1 MKTTRLSLAAAF
13 SFLALP
19 APGAEPRGRDLGIPF
34 DFGVPGH
41 WNAIT
46 DVAGVKVGHLTLVEG
61 DNVRTGVTAILP
73 RGRGDSARQLCY
85 AGHFCLNGAG
95 DMTGLTWVEE
105 SGFLDSPVVLTNTN
119 SVGVARDALISYA
132 YRHWPPSGDDWTI
145 WSQPV
150 VAETWDGGLNDIYGM
165 HVRPEHVVKAID
177 TAASGPVPE
186 GNVGGGTG
194 MVCYEFKGGIGT
206 ASRRLSCES
215 GGYTVGVLVQANHGL
230 RHQLRIAG
238 LPVGLELASPPS
250 GRARDGGSIIIVVAT
265 DAPLLPHQLNRLARR
280 ASLGLARTGSVA
292 GNDSG
297 DLFIAFSTANP
308 QLVSAPGPVVVSTL
322 PNEKMG
328 PLFEATVGATEE
340 AIVNALVA
348 ARTMTGYEGR
358 TVEALPHER
367 LREILREHRRLVE

>member
-1 MKTTRLSLAAAF
+1 MKTTQLSLAAAL
-13 SFLALP
+13 SILALP
-19 APGAEPRGRDLGIPF
+19 ALGAEPRGRDLGIPF
-34 DFGVPGH
+34 DFGTPGH

-46 DVAGVKVGHLTLVEG
+46 DVAGVQVGHVTLVEG

-119 SVGVARDALISYA
+119 SVGVVRDALISYA
-132 YRHWPPSGDDWTI
+132 YRHWPPTGDDWTI

-177 TAASGPVPE
+177 TAASGPVAE

-206 ASRRLSCES
+206 ASRRLSDES

-238 LPVGLELASPPS
+238 LPVGLKLASPS
-250 GRARDGGSIIIVVAT
+250 GRTRDGGSIIIVVAT

-308 QLVSAPGPVVVSTL
+308 QLVSAPGPVAVSTL

-358 TVEALPHER
+358 TVEALPHDR

>member
-1 MKTTRLSLAAAF
+1 MKRALVALAVIAMPA
-13 SFLALP
+13 LA
-19 APGAEPRGRDLGIPF
+19 AEPRGRDLGIPF
-34 DFGVPGH
+34 DFGAPGR

-46 DVAGVKVGHLTLVEG
+46 DVPGVEVGHVTLIEG
-61 DNVRTGVTAILP
+61 DSVRTGVTAILP
-73 RGRGDSARQLCY
+73 RGRGEAARELCF

-105 SGFLDSPVVLTNTN
+105 SGFLDSPIVLTNTN
-119 SVGVARDALISYA
+119 SVGVVRDALISYA
-132 YRHWPPSGDDWTI
+132 YRHWPPTGGDWTI

-150 VAETWDGGLNDIYGM
+150 VAETWDGDLNDIYGM
-165 HVRPEHVVKAID
+165 HV
-177 TAASGPVPE
+177 TAGHAVQALDSATSGPVAE

-206 ASRRLSCES
+206 ASRRLAAAD

-238 LPVGLELASPPS
+238 LPVGLELASGS
-250 GRARDGGSIIIVVAT
+250 LRSKDSGSIIIVVAT
-265 DAPLLPHQLNRLARR
+265 DAPLLSHQLSRLARR
-280 ASLGLARTGSVA
+280 AALGLARTGSVA

-308 QLVSAPGPVVVSTL
+308 QLVTAPGPVTLSML
-322 PNEKMG
+322 PNERMG
-328 PLFEATVGATEE
+328 SLFEATVGATEE

-348 ARTMTGYEGR
+348 ARTMTGYRGR
-358 TVEALPHER
+358 TVEALPHDR
-367 LREILREHRRLVE
+367 LREILRAHRRLVE